1 MAEFSGKIGIVTGA
15 ARGIGR
21 VIAEKLHN
29 EGATV
34 IGFDLDE
41 GAKQAFEAAL
51 PGSRYLAVNVT
62 SDEQVNEGVKKVV
75 DEFGGIDLLVCNAG
89 ITRDGLL
96 LRMKPEDW
104 SMVLDVNLTGS
115 YRCIRASIRSMLRRE
130 NPAIVAI
137 SSVVGQT
144 GNATQVNYAASK
156 SGMMGLCQSVAKEY
170 GSKGLR
176 VNVVA
181 PGFIESEMTQ
191 VLSDEIREGYLN
203 RIPLRRAGSAG
214 DVAEL
219 VAFLL
224 SPRASYIT
232 GQVVGVNGG
241 MYP

>member
-21 VIAEKLHN
+21 TIAERLHN

-34 IGFDLDE
+34 VGFDLND
-41 GAKQAFEAAL
+41 ATKQEFESAL
-51 PGSRYLAVNVT
+51 PGSRYLAVDVT
-62 SDEQVNEGVKKVV
+62 SDEQVLAGVKAVV
-75 DEFGGIDLLVCNAG
+75 EEFGGIDLLVCNAG
-89 ITRDGLL
+89 ITRDKLM

-104 SMVLDVNLTGS
+104 SMVLDVNLNGT
-115 YRCIRASIRSMLRRE
+115 YRCIHAALRSMLKRDG
-130 NPAIVAI
+130 ASIVAI
-137 SSVVGQT
+137 SSVVGET
-144 GNATQVNYAASK
+144 GNPGQANYAASK
-156 SGMMGLCQSVAKEY
+156 AGMVALCRSVAKEV
-170 GSKGLR
+170 GGKGLR
-176 VNVVA
+176 VNAVA
-181 PGFIESEMTQ
+181 PGFIESEMTE
-191 VLSDEIREGYLN
+191 VLSEEVRENYLS
-203 RIPLRRAGSAG
+203 RIPLRRAGSAD

>member
-21 VIAEKLHN
+21 VIAEKLHS

-41 GAKQAFEAAL
+41 ATQSDFEAAL
-51 PGSRYLAVNVT
+51 PGSRYLAVDVT
-62 SDEQVNEGVKKVV
+62 RDEQVREGVKKVV

-89 ITRDGLL
+89 ITRDTLM

-104 SMVLDVNLTGS
+104 SLVLDVNLTGT
-115 YRCIRASIRSMLRRE
+115 YRCIHASLRHMLRRDG
-130 NPAIVAI
+130 ASIVAI
-137 SSVVGQT
+137 SSVVGET
-144 GNATQVNYAASK
+144 GNPGQANYAASK
-156 SGMMGLCQSVAKEY
+156 AGMVALCRSVAKEV
-170 GSKGLR
+170 GGKGLR
-176 VNVVA
+176 VNAVA

-191 VLSDEIREGYLN
+191 VLSDEVREAYLD